1 MSSRQTTR
9 EFTKAEEHQEVEQS
23 DGEERGPGEGCQHD
37 EAQTRITASGN
48 CFYLLEALET
58 AEEEAIKAQLEE
70 ILFFVDA
77 KQTLVQIRYTIGK
90 SLQSQ

>member
-1 MSSRQTTR
+1 MDL
-9 EFTKAEEHQEVEQS
+9 S
-23 DGEERGPGEGCQHD
+23 DNKDKDRMLVPW